1 MYDMDLM
8 TEGYSESDASP
19 TYGITDD
26 LDAGS
31 VTGTLAGGLL
41 GLGLAELVHN
51 TFEPRG
57 PTGPPG
63 DGIIPQLLREIPAI
77 QERYAPPPM
86 DAADIALY
94 VGCTAAGATAGYLI
108 ATEE

>member
-8 TEGYSESDASP
+8 TEGYGESDAS
-19 TYGITDD
+19 TGYGMADN
-26 LDAGS
+26 LDAGD
-31 VTGTLAGGLL
+31 VTGILVGGLAG
-41 GLGLAELVHN
+41 LAIADIIHHTL
-51 TFEPRG
+51 EPRG

-77 QERYAPPPM
+77 QDRYAPPPM

-94 VGCTAAGATAGYLI
+94 MGCTAAGATAGYLI
-108 ATEE
+108 ANED